1 METHR
6 MLAVYCV
13 LCMLV
18 GLILVGTV
26 SRTTLWHR
34 EREQKQRREEATAA
48 AAGLDNPLSPPAKWK
63 HRQHKVHECQ
73 YCHKALIC
81 KY

>member
-26 SRTTLWHR
+26 SRTTLWCR
-34 EREQKQRREEATAA
+34 EREQKRRREEATAA
-48 AAGLDNPLSPPAKWK
+48 AAGLDDPLPPPAKWK

-73 YCHKALIC
+73 YCHQALSC